1 MTKIRN
7 RILVVSIISDIIGS
21 KNCHKCQKTEVRI
34 TMKIARDHYL
44 NELIKRKHNGMVKV
58 ITGIR
63 RCGKSYLLNDLFYN
77 HLLNAGIDRSH
88 IIRFAFDSRDDLSLI
103 GEDYF
108 GVEKRKHKVNPNKFA
123 DYVYSK
129 IEDDGMHYLLLDEVQ
144 NLEGFE
150 YVLNDCLRKGN
161 LDVYV
166 TESNS
171 RFLSTDVLTEFAG
184 RGDEIH
190 MLPLSF
196 SEFCACQK
204 GNPDEALDN
213 YFVYGGLPAVALM
226 DNDSLKVN
234 YLKTQVQNVYLR
246 DIVLRYKVKN
256 RESLGELLDVLASGI
271 STLVNPTKLAN
282 TFKCIKHE
290 DLPDKTIAQYIGY
303 MQDAFLI
310 KTAKRYDVKGKKYIS
325 TPYKIY
331 FEDVGLRNAELDFR
345 QIEETHIMENVI
357 FNELRYRGYNV
368 DIGVVEKRTTLNGK
382 TERKR
387 YEVDFIANLG
397 RRKYYIQSAY
407 GIGNG
412 EELSQEMN
420 SFDQIGDSFKKII
433 VVNRTIKPRSTEK
446 GYTIVGLKDFL
457 LNADSLDY

>member
-1 MTKIRN
+1 
-7 RILVVSIISDIIGS
+7 
-21 KNCHKCQKTEVRI
+21 
-34 TMKIARDHYL
+34 MKIARDRYL
-44 NELIKRKHNGMVKV
+44 NELIKRKHNGLIKV

-63 RCGKSYLLNDLFYN
+63 RCGKSYLLNNLFYS
-77 HLLNAGIDRSH
+77 HLLSVGVDRSH
-88 IIRFAFDSRDDLSLI
+88 IIQFAFDSREDLSLI
-103 GEDYF
+103 GEDPLEIE
-108 GVEKRKHKVNPNKFA
+108 GEKFKVDPKKF
-123 DYVYSK
+123 DGYISSK
-129 IEDDGMHYLLLDEVQ
+129 INDGGIYYLLLDEVQ
-144 NLEGFE
+144 NLGAFE
-150 YVLNDCLRKGN
+150 YVLNDYLRKAN

-166 TESNS
+166 TGSNS

-196 SEFCACQK
+196 SEFCSCQK
-204 GNPDEALDN
+204 GSVDEALDD

-226 DNDSLKVN
+226 EDDGLKAN
-234 YLKTQVQNVYLR
+234 YLKSQIQNVYLR
-246 DIVLRYKVKN
+246 DIVARYKVEN

-271 STLVNPTKLAN
+271 STLVNPSKLAN
-282 TFKCIKHE
+282 TFKSVKHE
-290 DLPDKTIAQYIGY
+290 DLPDKTIAKYIGY

-325 TPYKIY
+325 TPFKIY

-357 FNELRYRGYNV
+357 FNELRYRGFNV
-368 DIGVVEKRTTLNGK
+368 DVGVVEKKTTVSGK
-382 TERKR
+382 TERR
-387 YEVDFIANLG
+387 QYEVDFIANSG

-407 GIGNG
+407 DIGSG
-412 EELSQEMN
+412 EKLSQETN

-433 VVNRTIKPRSTEK
+433 VVNRTMKPRSTEK